1 LGGKFAAPD
10 ANKQAKAGM
19 PGATVTRLRST
30 TARQASDMWRVMSD
44 EPPKTITAYDSIETI
59 FLNGNALQRASLLST
74 D

>member
-1 LGGKFAAPD
+1 
-10 ANKQAKAGM
+10 
-19 PGATVTRLRST
+19 
-30 TARQASDMWRVMSD
+30 MWRVMSD